1 MLRRWSWTLK
11 KVETFMLCKHMEW
24 RIVRNMVTKT
34 SITIMA
40 TTTSLYNNLVTKL
53 RSTPWIWVMG
63 NQQATKAEI
72 TWRAVPAKGISA
84 GQPSSAEVICT
95 AKVTCMEHHLLT
107 APLRPRAK
115 ATITVNTNPK
125 A

>member
-11 KVETFMLCKHMEW
+11 KVEMFMLCKHMEW
-24 RIVRNMVTKT
+24 WIVRNMVMKT

-40 TTTSLYNNLVTKL
+40 TTTSLVTKL
-53 RSTPWIWVMG
+53 RSTPWIWGMG
-63 NQQATKAEI
+63 NQQVTKAEI

-107 APLRPRAK
+107 ALLRPRAK